1 MDLNI
6 LWFWIVGFFFIGYFV
21 LDGFDFGVGMAL
33 PFRGRDD
40 IDRRVMINT
49 IGPVWDLNETWLIV
63 AGASLFAAF
72 PEWYATLFSGFYLAL
87 LLILLAL
94 IARGVSFEYRHH
106 RPESRWKKW
115 FDGMIVVGSA
125 APALLWGVA
134 FANIVQGVPLNSGHN
149 YTGTLFDLLNPYA
162 LLGGLTTLLLF
173 FTHGVIFISL
183 KTDGDLRLRARK
195 LAVRSGVVTILVA
208 AVFLLWTN
216 LAHGQVASWLLAL
229 LAAVLLIGS
238 FFANLRGRERYAFGL
253 MAGTIAIAVAS
264 LFAALFPNVMP
275 ASNDV
280 ANSLTIANASSTPY
294 TLSVMSW
301 VAVAVLP
308 FVLGYQAYTYWV
320 FRKRITR
327 ASIPEDT
334 QPLTDSP
341 SASAPVLGG

>member
-1 MDLNI
+1 
-6 LWFWIVGFFFIGYFV
+6 
-21 LDGFDFGVGMAL
+21 
-33 PFRGRDD
+33 
-40 IDRRVMINT
+40 
-49 IGPVWDLNETWLIV
+49 
-63 AGASLFAAF
+63 
-72 PEWYATLFSGFYLAL
+72 
-87 LLILLAL
+87 
-94 IARGVSFEYRHH
+94 
-106 RPESRWKKW
+106 
-115 FDGMIVVGSA
+115 
-125 APALLWGVA
+125 
-134 FANIVQGVPLNSGHN
+134 
-149 YTGTLFDLLNPYA
+149 
-162 LLGGLTTLLLF
+162 
-173 FTHGVIFISL
+173 
-183 KTDGDLRLRARK
+183 
-195 LAVRSGVVTILVA
+195 VRSGAITILVA

-334 QPLTDSP
+334 QPLADSP